1 MQTHSSCFGSVL
13 SAPLLDPFRSVRTS
27 VAARITGLPERTI
40 RYYAQTGRIPAVRCG
55 KRCWFFKVSDLLV
68 FNVRR
73 GVIPSFHPTS
83 LYQKSPTSVAALLGE
98 IPPRVIPPNGG
109 AS

>member
-1 MQTHSSCFGSVL
+1 MQTHASCFGSVL

-27 VAARITGLPERTI
+27 VAARIAGLPERTM
-40 RYYAQTGRIPAVRCG
+40 RYYAQTGRIPAVRRG
-55 KRCWFFKVSDLLV
+55 KRSWLFKVSDLLL

-73 GVIPSFHPTS
+73 GVIPSFHPAS
-83 LYQKSPTSVAALLGE
+83 LSQKSPASVAALVGE
-98 IPPRVIPPNGG
+98 IPRRVIPSVRG